1 MDLGCLR
8 RNKLRSLLIWI
19 VFNIPL
25 GPFTPKVFEWS
36 IRHKGKKEE

>member
-1 MDLGCLR
+1 MDRGCLR

-25 GPFTPKVFEWS
+25 GPFAPKVFEWS